1 MKPIAI
7 FLLTASL
14 AFSAETWESAD
25 GKIITA
31 GFVRLKDDSLT
42 LVADGKQYNVPL
54 SRLSAK
60 SQGYARFMQEKMK
73 AFATEN
79 LSAPIIAESV
89 LHDIIA
95 FDPELAEGKRF
106 LMEGNIKTISKSS
119 SLGASPLT
127 TAVIEL
133 DAGTRLE
140 INMAGEADGRMTKV
154 KVEADRVVLTKAKDY
169 SDGKW
174 KDFEDSEILME
185 KGQAFVFRAN
195 VEKGKVLSSGLAT
208 KEEIYKATNVHVMR
222 PREMNAEEKASIGR
236 LRIRAEYL
244 KSQIAGTATAGKGVL
259 GDPIKYSR
267 AELDAMRKELEAL
280 NKRLAAAED
289 SHERFRPERPEMPE
303 RQFPR

>member
-7 FLLTASL
+7 FLLTSCL
-14 AFSAETWESAD
+14 AFSAETWESTD
-25 GKIITA
+25 GKTITA

-73 AFATEN
+73 AFATES
-79 LSAPIIAESV
+79 LAAPIIAESV
-89 LHDIIA
+89 LHEIIA

-119 SLGASPLT
+119 SLGASPMT

-133 DAGTRLE
+133 DAGTQLE
-140 INMAGEADGRMTKV
+140 VNMAGKADGKMTKV
-154 KVEADRVVLTKAKDY
+154 KVEANRVVLTKAKNY

-174 KDFEDSEILME
+174 RDFEDSEILME
-185 KGQAFVFRAN
+185 TGQAFVFRAN

-208 KEEIYKATNVHVMR
+208 EEEIDKATNVHVAR
-222 PREMNAEEKASIGR
+222 PKEMNAEEKASISR

-244 KSQIAGTATAGKGVL
+244 KSQLANTATDGKGVL
-259 GDPIKYSR
+259 GEPVKYSR
-267 AELDAMRKELEAL
+267 AELEAMRKELEGL
-280 NKRLAAAED
+280 NKRLEG
-289 SHERFRPERPEMPE
+289 SEVTRERFRPDFR
-303 RQFPR
+303 R